1 MDSIYTL
8 QIDGHG
14 NSIVCKG
21 EVVRKGYRIEYR
33 GTYRSCMRMKAVFEV
48 A

>member
-1 MDSIYTL
+1 MDTIYTL

-21 EVVRKGYRIEYR
+21 EDVRKGYQIEYR
-33 GTYRSCMRMKAVFEV
+33 GTYGCCMRMMAVFKC